1 MATDTANEA
10 RWMSLG
16 AVSRALGINDATLR
30 QWADRGR
37 LPVYRTPGG
46 HRRFLREDVE
56 ALMQERSNASGAV
69 VPQGDDPEAP
79 VLRRIRHK
87 LSQIDLSQQSWME
100 SFQAEGRDRMRLFGR
115 RLLSLLLQSR
125 LNGSSRRRGE
135 TLSET
140 HMLGH
145 EYGSEMAA
153 RGVPLTDSVQAFL
166 FFRQAVVESVQ
177 PDQLQQVVEI
187 SDRVLLGLV
196 DAYSSRL
203 ALIEEDPGPPARTT
217 ATIGENR

>member
-1 MATDTANEA
+1 MATETRNSTG
-10 RWMSLG
+10 WMSLG
-16 AVSRALGINDATLR
+16 AVSMALGINEATVR

-56 ALMQERSNASGAV
+56 ALMKEAPGSGAT
-69 VPQGDDPEAP
+69 PSGWDSDPEDM
-79 VLRRIRHK
+79 VLRRIRRK
-87 LSQIDLSQQSWME
+87 LSQIDQAQPMWME

-115 RLLSLLLQSR
+115 RLLSLLMQKR
-125 LNGSSRRRGE
+125 MNESSRRKEE

-145 EYGSEMAA
+145 EYGSEMVV

-177 PDQLQQVVEI
+177 PDRLKQVIEI
-187 SDRVLLGLV
+187 SDGVLLGLV
-196 DAYSSRL
+196 DAYCPPVADPL
-203 ALIEEDPGPPARTT
+203 EENEPTGLKREQA
-217 ATIGENR
+217 G

>member
-1 MATDTANEA
+1 
-10 RWMSLG
+10 MSLG

-56 ALMQERSNASGAV
+56 ALLRERSNGSGAI
-69 VPQGDDPEAP
+69 VPHGDDPEAP
-79 VLRRIRHK
+79 VLRRIRRK

-125 LNGSSRRRGE
+125 LNGNSRRRGE
-135 TLSET
+135 NP
-140 HMLGH
+140 LGNSH
-145 EYGSEMAA
+145 A
-153 RGVPLTDSVQAFL
+153 RPRIRLRDGRPRRPPY
-166 FFRQAVVESVQ
+166 RQRSGIPVLPAGGGR
-177 PDQLQQVVEI
+177 
-187 SDRVLLGLV
+187 DRS
-196 DAYSSRL
+196 A
-203 ALIEEDPGPPARTT
+203 
-217 ATIGENR
+217 

>member
-1 MATDTANEA
+1 
-10 RWMSLG
+10 MSLG
-16 AVSRALGINDATLR
+16 EVCRALEINEATLR

-46 HRRFLREDVE
+46 HRRFLREDVD
-56 ALMQERSNASGAV
+56 ALLNRTQPAGT
-69 VPQGDDPEAP
+69 DPEDLA
-79 VLRRIRHK
+79 LQRIRRK
-87 LSQIDLSQQSWME
+87 LSQSDFSEQPWMA

-115 RLLSLLLQSR
+115 RLLSLLLRNDLEGQSR
-125 LNGSSRRRGE
+125 RKGE
-135 TLSET
+135 TMSET

-177 PDQLQQVVEI
+177 PDRLRQVVEI
-187 SDRVLLGLV
+187 ADGVLVGLV
-196 DAYSSRL
+196 DAYSIRL
-203 ALIEEDPGPPARTT
+203 A
-217 ATIGENR
+217 ATENDADDGRQR

>member
-1 MATDTANEA
+1 
-10 RWMSLG
+10 MSLG

-56 ALMQERSNASGAV
+56 ALMQERSSGPAAI
-69 VPQGDDPEAP
+69 VPHGDDPEAP
-79 VLRRIRHK
+79 VLRRIRRK

-115 RLLSLLLQSR
+115 RLLSLLLQNR
-125 LNGSSRRRGE
+125 LNGNSRRRGE

-166 FFRQAVVESVQ
+166 FFRQAVVETVQ
-177 PDQLQQVVEI
+177 PDQLPQVIEI

-196 DAYSSRL
+196 DAYNSRL
-203 ALIEEDPGPPARTT
+203 RLIDQNPAQTQR
-217 ATIGENR
+217 AAAIAGENE

>member
-69 VPQGDDPEAP
+69 VPHGDDPEAP
-79 VLRRIRHK
+79 VLRRIRRK
-87 LSQIDLSQQSWME
+87 LSRIDLSQQSWME

-115 RLLSLLLQSR
+115 RLLSLLLQNR

-135 TLSET
+135 TLTET

-177 PDQLQQVVEI
+177 PDQLQQVIEI

-203 ALIEEDPGPPARTT
+203 ALIEDDPGQPARTT
-217 ATIGENR
+217 ATVGENR

>member
-1 MATDTANEA
+1 
-10 RWMSLG
+10 MSLG

-56 ALMQERSNASGAV
+56 ALVRERSNGHANSATT
-69 VPQGDDPEAP
+69 AP
-79 VLRRIRHK
+79 VDSEDQALQRIRRR
-87 LSQIDLSQQSWME
+87 LGQIDLSQQSWME
-100 SFQAEGRDRMRLFGR
+100 SFRAEGRDRMRLFGR
-115 RLLSLLLQSR
+115 RLLSLLLQNR
-125 LNGSSRRRGE
+125 FNGSGRRRGE

-145 EYGSEMAA
+145 EYGSEMAL

-166 FFRQAVVESVQ
+166 FFRQAVVDTPTNTTPGRWWSGRSLAKAHTASLMPVGAS
-177 PDQLQQVVEI
+177 PR
-187 SDRVLLGLV
+187 SDSLRSTRS
-196 DAYSSRL
+196 DSTS
-203 ALIEEDPGPPARTT
+203 
-217 ATIGENR
+217 

>member
-1 MATDTANEA
+1 
-10 RWMSLG
+10 MSLG
-16 AVSRALGINDATLR
+16 AVSRALGVNDATLR

-46 HRRFLREDVE
+46 HRRFLREDVD
-56 ALMQERSNASGAV
+56 ALMQEHSNAVAV
-69 VPQGDDPEAP
+69 NSENGDDPEAP
-79 VLRRIRHK
+79 VLRRIRRK
-87 LSQIDLSQQSWME
+87 LSRIDLSQQSWME

-115 RLLSLLLQSR
+115 RLLSLLLQNR
-125 LNGSSRRRGE
+125 LHGHGSSRRRGE

-177 PDQLQQVVEI
+177 PEQLQQVVEI

-203 ALIEEDPGPPARTT
+203 TLIEEETGQPLRPT
-217 ATIGENR
+217 ATTGENR